1 MKHRRMTVHNC
12 NDWDTHTPGPWLARN
27 GKVWGVEDGTIGG
40 LLVATLDPAVLE
52 EEVAM
57 KEADARLIAAA
68 PELLLALSDM
78 LDQFEDNEQYDVGD
92 AKIIARARAAYF
104 SATDGIARARAAY
117 FSATGGDA

>member
-27 GKVWGVEDGTIGG
+27 GKVWGEGGDG
-40 LLVATLDPAVLE
+40 LPVATLDPAVLE

-104 SATDGIARARAAY
+104 SAT
-117 FSATGGDA
+117 GGDA